1 MSGFKHKLGIL
12 RKLKKLY
19 QLTVS
24 LREFLRYYSRP
35 GAARYCRGVF
45 LGMDTWVAFMMC
57 NANSFKSLMAGSA
70 LLLLVAPAVQAAEQL
85 PDAPAIDAR
94 AFILMDYASGK
105 VLTEGNADEKLDP
118 ASLTKIMT
126 SYVVGQAL
134 KANKIKLT
142 DMVTIGRDAWATGNP
157 ALRGSSV
164 MFLKPGEQVSV
175 ENLNKGVIIQSG
187 NDASIAIADYVAG
200 SQDSFVSLMNGY
212 AQKIGLTNTTFKTV
226 HGLDAP
232 GQYSTARDMAL
243 LTKAMIH
250 DVPEEYAVHKEK
262 EFTFNNIRQP
272 NRNRLLWSSNLN
284 VDGVK
289 TGTTAGAGYNLVSSA
304 TQGDMRLIAVVLGT
318 KSDRVRFNES
328 EKLLTWG
335 FRFYE
340 TVTPI
345 KADAT
350 FISQR
355 VWFGDK
361 SEVNLGAGEAGSV
374 TIPKG
379 QLKNLKA
386 SYTLSQPQLTAPLTK
401 GQVVGTIDFKLND
414 KTIEQRP
421 LIVMEAVEEGGFFSR
436 MIDFVLMKLHGWFGS
451 WFS

>member
-1 MSGFKHKLGIL
+1 
-12 RKLKKLY
+12 
-19 QLTVS
+19 
-24 LREFLRYYSRP
+24 
-35 GAARYCRGVF
+35 
-45 LGMDTWVAFMMC
+45 
-57 NANSFKSLMAGSA
+57 
-70 LLLLVAPAVQAAEQL
+70 
-85 PDAPAIDAR
+85 
-94 AFILMDYASGK
+94 MDYNSGK
-105 VLTEGNADEKLDP
+105 VLSEGNADEKLDP

-126 SYVVGQAL
+126 SYVVGQAV

-142 DMVTIGRDAWATGNP
+142 DMVTIGKDAWATGNP

-164 MFLKPGEQVSV
+164 MFLKPGDQVSV

-187 NDASIAIADYVAG
+187 NDACIALADYVAG
-200 SQDSFVSLMNGY
+200 SQDSFISLMNSY
-212 AQKIGLTNTTFKTV
+212 SQKLGLTNTVFKTV

-232 GQYSTARDMAL
+232 GQFSTARDMAL

-250 DVPEEYAVHKEK
+250 DVPDEYAIHQEK
-262 EFTFNNIRQP
+262 EFTFNNIKQP
-272 NRNRLLWSSNLN
+272 NRNRLLWNTSLGA
-284 VDGVK
+284 DGVK

-304 TQGDMRLIAVVLGT
+304 KQGDMRLIAVVLGT
-318 KSDRVRFNES
+318 KTDRIRFNES

-345 KADAT
+345 KPDAT
-350 FISQR
+350 FIEQR
-355 VWFGDK
+355 VWYGDSSQAK
-361 SEVNLGAGEAGSV
+361 LGAGEAGSL
-374 TIPKG
+374 TLPRG

-386 SYTLSQPQLTAPLTK
+386 SYTLNEPQLTAPLAK

-421 LIVMEAVEEGGFFSR
+421 LIVMEAVNEGGFFNR
-436 MIDFVLMKLHGWFGS
+436 MVDFVLMKFHQWFGS